1 MSGLDN
7 ISASTDAATVS
18 NSPSSLAAIAPAS
31 CFRSFR
37 EFDTITEGFAAAE
50 CEGVDALPFVVRA
63 SEAALAGIFKSG
75 FGADATS
82 WPSEAMIRDQL
93 RREQDVKGYLG
104 AYNDAVHMTGRD
116 TLSCFD
122 AGTMTHNVVDSES
135 TRSSTSLL
143 SGEMIALNAKSR
155 VDSDNWLA
163 YVISPRS
170 KGCGQL
176 HKDPP
181 HGSNWQYLSSGS
193 KTWYAMSTSFD
204 LGVHNATTFQPG
216 VPPDMAALS
225 LTGDCYK
232 TVIGAGDFV
241 YVPIHWA
248 HAIST
253 TLASVGLSGYGCVP
267 TCMLSPRSSGAES
280 GSGDY

>member
-1 MSGLDN
+1 M
-7 ISASTDAATVS
+7 
-18 NSPSSLAAIAPAS
+18 
-31 CFRSFR
+31 
-37 EFDTITEGFAAAE
+37 
-50 CEGVDALPFVVRA
+50 
-63 SEAALAGIFKSG
+63 FKSSG
-75 FGADATS
+75 AADATS
-82 WPSEAMIRDQL
+82 WPSETTIRGQMC
-93 RREQDVKGYLG
+93 RERDIKGYEG
-104 AYNDAVHMTGRD
+104 AANEAVHMTGRD

-122 AGTMTHNVVDSES
+122 AGEMTHNVVDSES

-143 SGEMIALNAKSR
+143 SGEMIALNTTSR

-163 YVISPRS
+163 YVVSPMSNR
-170 KGCGQL
+170 CGQL

-193 KTWYAMSTSFD
+193 KTWYAMSAAFD
-204 LGVHNATTFQPG
+204 LEGHNATTLEPG

-225 LTGDCYK
+225 LSGDCYK
-232 TVIGAGDFV
+232 AVIGAGDFV

-248 HAIST
+248 HAINT

-280 GSGDY
+280 GCGSGDY